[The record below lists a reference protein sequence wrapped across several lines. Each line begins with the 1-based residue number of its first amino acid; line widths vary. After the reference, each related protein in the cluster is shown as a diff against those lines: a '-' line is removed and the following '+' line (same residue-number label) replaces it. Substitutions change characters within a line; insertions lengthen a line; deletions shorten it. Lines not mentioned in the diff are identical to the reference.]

1 MPTIRY
7 FGHEK
12 PQKTGCILTLWAYG
26 KKCIVSAQNKME
38 KWAGHEIFFVYAQN
52 RLYNSTWKIRNRED
66 WVLRRNFS
74 VYAQN
79 KAGFMAELKDGPAEQ
94 AMLIE

>member
-26 KKCIVSAQNKME
+26 KKYTVSAQNKME
-38 KWAGHEIFFVYAQN
+38 DWALRGDFF
-52 RLYNSTWKIRNRED
+52 
-66 WVLRRNFS
+66 

-79 KAGFMAELKDGPAEQ
+79 KAGFMAEMKDEPVER
-94 AMLIE
+94 AMFIE

>member
-26 KKCIVSAQNKME
+26 KKYIVSAQNKME
-38 KWAGHEIFFVYAQN
+38 DWALRGDFFVYAQN
-52 RLYNSTWKIRNRED
+52 SPYNST
-66 WVLRRNFS
+66 
-74 VYAQN
+74 
-79 KAGFMAELKDGPAEQ
+79 
-94 AMLIE
+94 